1 MVRALKVKLVS
12 FLMTFLIDQTTRA
25 DSTFKVDARMEIIA
39 GNIRTPST
47 NKKYLLQYKH
57 FTLVT

>member
-25 DSTFKVDARMEIIA
+25 DSTCKVEARMEIIA
-39 GNIRTPST
+39 GNIRTLST
-47 NKKYLLQYKH
+47 NKKCLLQYKH